1 MHLFPLIKEMLK
13 TFAGLNIGLI
23 ILGALPSSAQVI
35 YGSGP
40 NLQAV
45 PSVGE
50 FSNYQ
55 LDANTFSPT
64 PSFSLGAFGGY
75 GNDWANAN
83 TANIDSNFVPYP
95 YANSSTGI
103 GNYGVSASLRVPFGH
118 GLSEFCRD
126 YAKAKA
132 EFEKTRAENNRRN
145 SALSLVQQCDWMRR
159 FSIDPMSPAFD
170 EEEFSSLKPCRK
182 FIGARNVGGQSKE
195 AMAIPDNFQAPV
207 TLTVPFSPEPQTI
220 IEQRRQL
227 RRF

>member
-1 MHLFPLIKEMLK
+1 MFKNLV
-13 TFAGLNIGLI
+13 GLNVGLI
-23 ILGALPSSAQVI
+23 CFGALSASAQVV

-50 FSNYQ
+50 FGNYQ
-55 LDANTFSPT
+55 LDANTFCPT

-75 GNDWANAN
+75 GNDWANAKAN
-83 TANIDSNFVPYP
+83 TDSEFAP

-103 GNYGVSASLRVPFGH
+103 GNYGVAAGLRVPFGH

-132 EFEKTRAENNRRN
+132 DFEKTRAENNRRN

-159 FSIDPMSPAFD
+159 FSIDPMSKAFD
-170 EEEFSSLKPCRK
+170 AEEFSSLKPCRK
-182 FIGARNVGGQSKE
+182 FIGARDVGGQSSGG
-195 AMAIPDNFQAPV
+195 AAIPDNFQAPM
-207 TLTVPFSPEPQTI
+207 TPTERFSPETPVI